1 MSEETRVSTYYGVF
15 FLTIG
20 AVMPFV
26 AIWLDSLGISTNM
39 SGVILAAPPLTIV
52 LFNIV
57 IGSWADRLSDWR
69 SAIIGCNVLVLLLCT
84 GLLFWENPW
93 AILVIWAL
101 SGLFMM
107 SSAPIADA
115 ATLNMT
121 ARRGS
126 DYARIRAFGSI
137 GFIIGILFAGQLF
150 DSFGMRW
157 FVAVLMV
164 CAIARVVAALTLP
177 IFRESD
183 SISDEAVTKNDEALL
198 ASENIQRTLP
208 LFSGLVSGM
217 TLFRQPGIFSVI
229 LGASLINA
237 SHSFNNI
244 YSVFHWTQ
252 LGISTFLASF
262 LWAIGVVAEVF
273 LMWSFARFSKRISA
287 RHCLLAASAACALRW
302 FFTGTNPGLGPL
314 MFLQGL
320 HAITYGL
327 TFLASV
333 NFIAKRVDTRHA
345 AQAQS
350 VLATLSILLMAIG
363 TWLSGQFYSALGGY
377 SYWAM
382 AVMAV
387 FGGLCVVNSYRTQL
401 EDQVTAPP

>member
-1 MSEETRVSTYYGVF
+1 MTEETRVSTYYGVF

-20 AVMPFV
+20 AVMPFI

-39 SGVILAAPPLTIV
+39 SGVILAAPPLAIV
-52 LFNIV
+52 FFNII

-69 SAIIGCNVLVLLLCT
+69 SAIIGCNALVLLLCM
-84 GLLFWENPW
+84 GLIFWQNQW

-126 DYARIRAFGSI
+126 DYARIRALGSV
-137 GFIIGILFAGQLF
+137 GFIFGILFAGQLF
-150 DSFGMRW
+150 DAFGMRW
-157 FVAVLMV
+157 FVGVLVV
-164 CAIARVVAALTLP
+164 CAVARVVAAVFLP
-177 IFRESD
+177 NFRDPNLLSEQ
-183 SISDEAVTKNDEALL
+183 AQTKNENVQS
-198 ASENIQRTLP
+198 ASATPQNKLP
-208 LFSGLVSGM
+208 LFSGLMSGM
-217 TLFRQPGIFSVI
+217 ALFRQPGIFSVI

-252 LGISTFLASF
+252 HGISTFLASL
-262 LWAIGVVAEVF
+262 LWAVGVIAEVF
-273 LMWSFARFSKRISA
+273 LMWGFAQFSKRISA
-287 RHCLLAASAACALRW
+287 RHCLLAASAACTLRW
-302 FFTGTNPGLGPL
+302 FFTGTNPGLAPL
-314 MFLQGL
+314 LFLQGL
-320 HAITYGL
+320 HAITFGL

-333 NFIAKRVDTRHA
+333 NFIAKRVDAQHA

-350 VLATLSILLMAIG
+350 VLATLTILLMAIG
-363 TWLSGQFYSALGGY
+363 TWLSGQFYDALGGY

-382 AVMAV
+382 AVIAV
-387 FGGLCVVNSYRTQL
+387 MGGLCILNSYRTQL
-401 EDQVTAPP
+401 EDKVATPP